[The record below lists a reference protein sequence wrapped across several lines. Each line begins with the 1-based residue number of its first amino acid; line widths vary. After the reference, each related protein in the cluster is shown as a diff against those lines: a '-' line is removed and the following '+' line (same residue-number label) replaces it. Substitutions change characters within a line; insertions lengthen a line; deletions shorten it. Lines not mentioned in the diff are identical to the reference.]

1 MASEHTTPPSRK
13 RNVQR
18 TNGDSARWIAGLV
31 LFFAGLYIT
40 SSVLFYFLCWRSDLS
55 VLQGVG
61 AEDPRFDGSVEN
73 LCGRSGAW
81 LGELI
86 AGRGFGL
93 FGILLPVML
102 MLVGVRIIR
111 RKPLM
116 FNHSI
121 LSLFLIMILGSLTLG
136 FVFGDKFNLIASSG
150 WGGALGIEAARMLDE
165 GIGAVGTALVLL
177 GGWILTGVF
186 INRNFINTVNSAGN
200 AVVDKGG
207 RIVEIVKHRVVPTHS
222 RGDGAEGADATDGQ
236 TCASAVRQRSGAV
249 GETVRPAAAS
259 PGDDDA
265 DRRRFGQAGTEGAAL
280 GRPAA
285 ARSAEEAATADAV
298 SPASSA
304 TAARFGAAGRTGV
317 PVEIEKPAMETA
329 EPRGGRPLRPAAT
342 GEDDPFV
349 VLTTD
354 GGATS
359 RNAEMPAAP
368 ARGRVVMGSD
378 GLIELDLS
386 DEGAAAPAASQSG
399 VDPVVAERLLSGLKD
414 AGPEEGLTEIL
425 LDEGGGETALASAGA
440 ARERA
445 AVHAAAEG
453 LTELTLGGADAGG
466 QCGSGGDA
474 GRGGTAVHAAAEGLT
489 ELTLGGADA
498 GGQCGSG
505 GDAGRGGTAV
515 HAAAEGLTEL
525 TLGEAGAA
533 GTAQALPVAGAAA
546 AGRPSDAAAAADGS
560 GIVITVEERR
570 AALVDERKI
579 TTEAYDPLKD
589 LVNYRRPPVSLLE
602 DYQSDSEVSDEEIY
616 ENKSRIEETLKYFN
630 IPIQRIKATVGPTV
644 TLYEIVQAQGVK
656 ISKIQGLEN
665 DIAQSLKALGIRII
679 APIPGKGTIGI
690 EVPNRDKQV
699 VSMYSAVRSMRFQES
714 RAELPVVIGRTI
726 QNENYVFDLAKMPHL
741 LVAGATGQGKSVGL
755 NAIIT
760 SLLYK
765 KHPAQLKFVM
775 IDPKMVEFSLYA
787 KIERHFLA
795 KMESEEEAII
805 TDPKKAVYTLNSLC
819 TEMDNRLE
827 LCKKAGARNIAEYNE
842 KFVSRRLNPQNG
854 HRYLPYIVVVVD
866 EFADLIMT
874 AREVEGPVMRLAQ
887 KARAIGI
894 HLIIATQR
902 PDVKVITGGIK
913 ANFPARIAFRVMQMI
928 DSRTIIDQPGANQLI
943 GRGDMLFSKDG
954 ELTRIQCALVETR
967 EVERIVDYI
976 SKQQGYTEP
985 YPLPDY
991 TPETGSE
998 APAGGESGAPVKYDS
1013 LFAEIARSAVSGG
1026 SISTSMIQRNYE
1038 VGFNRAGRIM
1048 MQLER
1053 AGIVGRQEGAK
1064 PRDILYH
1071 DLPSL
1076 EARLQELGV
1085 F

>member
-1 MASEHTTPPSRK
+1 M
-13 RNVQR
+13 
-18 TNGDSARWIAGLV
+18 
-31 LFFAGLYIT
+31 
-40 SSVLFYFLCWRSDLS
+40 
-55 VLQGVG
+55 LQGVG

-116 FNHSI
+116 LNHSI

-445 AVHAAAEG
+445 
-453 LTELTLGGADAGG
+453 
-466 QCGSGGDA
+466 
-474 GRGGTAVHAAAEGLT
+474 AVHAAAEGLT

-943 GRGDMLFSKDG
+943 GCGDMLFSKDG
-954 ELTRIQCALVETR
+954 
-967 EVERIVDYI
+967 
-976 SKQQGYTEP
+976 
-985 YPLPDY
+985 
-991 TPETGSE
+991 
-998 APAGGESGAPVKYDS
+998 
-1013 LFAEIARSAVSGG
+1013 
-1026 SISTSMIQRNYE
+1026 
-1038 VGFNRAGRIM
+1038 
-1048 MQLER
+1048 
-1053 AGIVGRQEGAK
+1053 
-1064 PRDILYH
+1064 
-1071 DLPSL
+1071 
-1076 EARLQELGV
+1076 
-1085 F
+1085 

>member
-236 TCASAVRQRSGAV
+236 TCTSAVRQRSGAV

-329 EPRGGRPLRPAAT
+329 EPRGGRPQRPAAT

-349 VLTTD
+349 VMTTD

-425 LDEGGGETALASAGA
+425 LDEGGGKTALASAGA

-525 TLGEAGAA
+525 TLGEAA

-1076 EARLQELGV
+1076 EARLQELDV